1 MTAVSE
7 KTLSSENE
15 ISKKQWIIEKTADGR
30 PLLLER
36 TGGPLPLRAD
46 DFADY
51 FQAAIPEF
59 VLWLLTA
66 AGSGIVGNVAY
77 DSVKELVKRARSKHK
92 KFLISLS
99 KDKEVNEQA
108 RKSAS
113 GPAAIRPRPPVRMKP
128 SLNLREDLVEL
139 AYDALD
145 VYRQLRPSPVGGIS
159 EISPVERISEIN
171 VFLTRNMTWAVA
183 MRELGELES
192 ITVEID
198 LTKGMKRGSH
208 RNVGEIDGFPVTIWP
223 ALEDRGEW
231 GDEWDEYGD

>member
-1 MTAVSE
+1 M
-7 KTLSSENE
+7 
-15 ISKKQWIIEKTADGR
+15 
-30 PLLLER
+30 ER

-66 AGSGIVGNVAY
+66 AGSGIVGNLAY
-77 DSVKELVKRARSKHK
+77 DSVKELVKKARSKHK
-92 KFLISLS
+92 KFLIVLR

-113 GPAAIRPRPPVRMKP
+113 GPAAIRPRPPVRIKP
-128 SLNLREDLVEL
+128 SLSLREDLVEL

-145 VYRQLRPSPVGGIS
+145 VYRRLRPSSVGYIS
-159 EISPVERISEIN
+159 EINGRISEIN

-198 LTKGMKRGSH
+198 LTRGMKRGSH
-208 RNVGEIDGFPVTIWP
+208 RDVGEIDGFPVTIWP

-231 GDEWDEYGD
+231 GDDEWDEYGD